1 MNYLANFITYLS
13 LACGFASI
21 IFSFESRFIF
31 AAWAII
37 ISVILDGIDGQ
48 LAKANS
54 VSIEFGKELDSLV
67 DVVSFGAAPVVLGYV
82 FVSAGAYLMMVL
94 FLFIYLACAVFRL
107 AKYNITPKEK
117 LSSYFY
123 GLPTTAGAGVI
134 ASFILVCIKYIIL
147 PSRAIFALL
156 FLILSFLMV
165 SNIKYLNLD
174 GLKQII
180 RGIKLIPLII
190 ILLVCLVISFQ
201 DTIFLFFALYLL
213 IAPFLPAR
221 YLSGK
226 TSYFP

>member
-21 IFSFESRFIF
+21 IFSLENRFIF

-48 LAKANS
+48 LAKVNS
-54 VSIEFGKELDSLV
+54 VSIEFGKELDALV
-67 DVVSFGAAPVVLGYV
+67 DVVSFGVAPVVLGYV
-82 FVSAGAYLMMVL
+82 FVSAGAYLITVL
-94 FLFIYLACAVFRL
+94 VLFIYLACAVFRL

-117 LSSYFY
+117 LNSYFY

-134 ASFILVCIKYIIL
+134 ASFILVCIKYIIF
-147 PSRAIFALL
+147 PPRAIFSLL
-156 FLILSFLMV
+156 FLVLSFLMV
-165 SNIKYLNLD
+165 SNIKYLNLG
-174 GLKQII
+174 GLKQTT
-180 RGIKLIPLII
+180 RGLKLLPLVS
-190 ILLVCLVISFQ
+190 ILLVCLIISPQ
-201 DTIFLFFALYLL
+201 DTIFLFFAFYLL

-226 TSYFP
+226 TS